1 MRSRGAG
8 KHGSAAGNWPCPPGR
23 GSRLSLHTHADH
35 VLRYLLSDTQAWDW
49 LSPAAHEVLL
59 HQPAPHGAFFAWI
72 ESQYLQH
79 GPQPWSALRIA
90 LQQPDCADLQTLAE
104 RLMHSDHRLVEPD
117 QGEFLQ
123 NVQALH
129 LQALKQ
135 QQAMAY
141 AQRDLPLAAQ
151 LGEQILQLQQ
161 AQQAAGRQNEQ
172 D

>member
-1 MRSRGAG
+1 MRSRNTG
-8 KHGSAAGNWPCPPGR
+8 KHSNANRWQHAPGR
-23 GSRLSLHTHADH
+23 SSRLSLHTHADH

-49 LSPAAHEVLL
+49 LTPTAHDVLL

-90 LQQPDCADLQTLAE
+90 LQQPDCTDLQALAE

-123 NVQALH
+123 NVQALQ
-129 LQALKQ
+129 LQELKQ

-141 AQRDLPLAAQ
+141 AQRDVALAAQ

-161 AQQAAGRQNEQ
+161 ATRAHPDESH
-172 D
+172 